1 MMHVG
6 IAAGHGGFALKI
18 EMAQALRT
26 AGHEAVEFDSRT
38 LTSN

>member
-1 MMHVG
+1 MMRVG

-18 EMAQALRT
+18 EMAEALRT
-26 AGHEAVEFDSRT
+26 AGHVVVDFGSRT